1 MVSKCAN
8 PACSAI
14 FRYLH
19 EGRLFHLAVGYG
31 TPEELASY
39 ETPTLESFWLCAEC
53 SRKMTVI
60 AHPTGVLVVPLQ
72 QQSAS
77 QKSKIAARPLDS
89 P

>member
-8 PACSAI
+8 PACSTI

-19 EGRLFHLAVGYG
+19 EGRLFHLAVEYG
-31 TPEELASY
+31 APEELASY
-39 ETPTLESFWLCAEC
+39 ETPTLESFWLCTEC

-60 AHPTGVLVVPLQ
+60 ADPTGVLVVPLQ
-72 QQSAS
+72 QKSAPK
-77 QKSKIAARPLDS
+77 KSKIGARPWGS